1 MKFERVI
8 VFVAALAATLA
19 TARLGVWQLDRA
31 AAKQAL
37 QQAIDERFAQPPL
50 PAESL
55 ARQAEAAALQWHR
68 QVRVRG
74 VWMPQGTVFLEN
86 RQHAGRPGFV
96 VVTPLQLPDGTAVA
110 VQRGWLP
117 RDFVDRT
124 RVAAPPPPGGE
135 VEVVA
140 RIAPPPARLLEF
152 EGAGSGLIRQNLELD
167 AYASEVQ
174 RPLRPL
180 SLLQLEGAEPIS
192 DGMVRDW
199 PRPSSGVQKHHG
211 YAFQWFALSAL
222 LAGLYV
228 WFQLIRPRRRA

>member
-50 PAESL
+50 PAQSL

-124 RVAAPPPPGGE
+124 RVAAPPLPGGE

-140 RIAPPPARLLEF
+140 RIAPPPPRLLEF

-167 AYASEVQ
+167 AFSRELGL
-174 RPLRPL
+174 PLRPL
-180 SLLQLEGAEPIS
+180 SLLQLEGAVRVS

-199 PRPSSGVQKHHG
+199 PRPSSGVPKHHG

-228 WFQLIRPRRRA
+228 WFQILRPRRRT

>member
-8 VFVAALAATLA
+8 VFVAALAATLT

-68 QVRVRG
+68 QVRMRG

-96 VVTPLQLPDGTAVA
+96 VVTPLQLPDGSAVV
-110 VQRGWLP
+110 VQRGWMP

-124 RVAAPPPPGGE
+124 RVAAPALPDGE
-135 VEVVA
+135 IEVDA

-152 EGAGSGLIRQNLELD
+152 EGAGSGTIRQNLDLD
-167 AYASEVQ
+167 AFSREIGL
-174 RPLRPL
+174 PLRPL
-180 SLLQLEGAEPIS
+180 SLLQLEGAVPVS

-199 PRPSSGVQKHHG
+199 PRPSSGVHKHHG

-228 WFQLIRPRRRA
+228 WFQIIRPRRRA

>member
-1 MKFERVI
+1 MKLERVI
-8 VFVAALAATLA
+8 VFVAALAASLG

-50 PAESL
+50 PAAEL
-55 ARQAEAAALQWHR
+55 ARQPDAAAVQWHR

-74 VWMPQGTVFLEN
+74 RWLPEATVFLEN
-86 RQHAGRPGFV
+86 RQHAGKPGFV
-96 VVTPLQLPDGTAVA
+96 VVTPLQLADGSAAV
-110 VQRGWLP
+110 VQRGWVP
-117 RDFVDRT
+117 RNFIDRT
-124 RVAAPPPPGGE
+124 RVAAPLLPDGE
-135 VEVVA
+135 VEVDA

-152 EGAGSGLIRQNLELD
+152 EGAGSGPIRQNLDLGAFSGELG
-167 AYASEVQ
+167 

-180 SLLQLEGAEPIS
+180 SLLQLQGADTAS
-192 DGMVRDW
+192 DGLVRDW

-222 LAGLYV
+222 VAGLYV

>member
-8 VFVAALAATLA
+8 VFVAALAASLG

-31 AAKQAL
+31 AGKQAL
-37 QQAIDERFAQPPL
+37 QQAIDERFALPPL
-50 PAESL
+50 PAASL
-55 ARQAEAAALQWHR
+55 ASAAEAAAGQWHR
-68 QVRVRG
+68 QVRLRG
-74 VWMPQGTVFLEN
+74 RWMPAGTVFLEN
-86 RQHAGRPGFV
+86 RQHAGKPGFV
-96 VVTPLQLPDGTAVA
+96 VLTPLQLADGTAVV
-110 VQRGWLP
+110 VQRGWMP

-124 RVAAPPPPGGE
+124 RVAAPALPDGE
-135 VEVVA
+135 VEIEA

-152 EGAGSGLIRQNLELD
+152 EGAGAGPIRQNLDLE
-167 AYASEVQ
+167 AFSREIG

-180 SLLQLEGAEPIS
+180 SLLQLEGAVPVS

-199 PRPSSGVQKHHG
+199 PRPSSGVHKHHG

-228 WFQLIRPRRRA
+228 WFQIIRPRRRA